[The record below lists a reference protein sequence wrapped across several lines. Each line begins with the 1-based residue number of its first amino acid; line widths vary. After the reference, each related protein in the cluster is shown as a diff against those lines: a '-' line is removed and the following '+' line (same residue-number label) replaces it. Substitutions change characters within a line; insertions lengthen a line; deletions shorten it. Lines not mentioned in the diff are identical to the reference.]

1 MKNRG
6 NRIVLSAI
14 TIVLVFAVC
23 VRADNNV
30 EEVQTKLRDAGFY
43 SGEIDGVFS
52 NDVAAALSRYQIR
65 NGLPITGHLDVDTAK
80 ALGIK
85 PAVATSNANVQ
96 QRTSKIWERL
106 RKSDQQFPGK
116 TVWHAPSPS
125 PNETENTTAMP
136 PRPAHAATPAE
147 SQSGESL
154 PQESPPPGNQVPYG
168 NANPAS
174 APPTTAA
181 SSRAADLSQER
192 LRDYVGAF
200 VLAGLDP
207 NVGSEA
213 DFFADRVT
221 YYNQGLKDRDEIRED
236 LKRYDSR
243 WPGRKFWLAGDISV
257 KPQGDQRMR
266 VTFPLRYELRNG
278 AKHLSGK
285 VAKTLVIEQAGDDL
299 QIVAVNERK
308 AK

>member
-14 TIVLVFAVC
+14 TIVLFFAVC

-43 SGEIDGVFS
+43 TGEINGVYS

-80 ALGIK
+80 ALGIT
-85 PAVATSNANVQ
+85 PAVATSNTNAQ
-96 QRTSKIWERL
+96 QRTSEVWKRL

-116 TVWHAPSPS
+116 TVWRAPSPG
-125 PNETENTTAMP
+125 PNETENTTAIP
-136 PRPAHAATPAE
+136 PRPAQAATPAE
-147 SQSGESL
+147 SQSAESP
-154 PQESPPPGNQVPYG
+154 PQESPPVGNQVPSG
-168 NANPAS
+168 NENPVS

-181 SSRAADLSQER
+181 SSPAADLSHER

-221 YYNQGLKDRDEIRED
+221 YYNQGLKDRDQIRED

-257 KPQGDQRMR
+257 KPQSDHRVR

-278 AKHLSGK
+278 AKHSSGK
-285 VAKTLVIEQAGDDL
+285 VAKTLIIEQAGDDL

-308 AK
+308 EK